1 VTYRTCRRCGC
12 QYNRAG
18 NLVCVECHAL
28 LALPRRPRRPHPA
41 APQPAGETPPPST
54 LPVPFG
60 PRAGEPVSATR
71 LALSED
77 EELFGSWRAEY
88 VLVLIVAAAGLL
100 VILAVR
106 GM

>member
-18 NLVCVECHAL
+18 NLVCVECHGL
-28 LALPRRPRRPHPA
+28 LALPRRPRRQRPA
-41 APQPAGETPPPST
+41 APQPAAPAPPPSS

-71 LALSED
+71 LALAEEEPSET
-77 EELFGSWRAEY
+77 WRAEY

-100 VILAVR
+100 VILAVH
-106 GM
+106 GL

>member
-1 VTYRTCRRCGC
+1 MTYRTCRRCGC

-28 LALPRRPRRPHPA
+28 LALPRRPRRQRPATPEPA
-41 APQPAGETPPPST
+41 AEAPPPST

-71 LALSED
+71 LALAED
-77 EELFGSWRAEY
+77 GEPSGTWRAEY

-106 GM
+106 GL